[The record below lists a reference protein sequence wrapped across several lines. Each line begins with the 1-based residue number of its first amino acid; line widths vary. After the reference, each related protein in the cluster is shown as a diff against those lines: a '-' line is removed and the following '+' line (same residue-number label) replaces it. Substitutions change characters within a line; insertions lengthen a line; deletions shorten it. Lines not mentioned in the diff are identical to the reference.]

1 MAAFL
6 ISCMVDPV
14 SPLLNQGFYRTSN
27 IMKKAEKL
35 INFFLFQG
43 LYYLLLKYDN

>member
-6 ISCMVDPV
+6 ISCSVDSVFPF
-14 SPLLNQGFYRTSN
+14 LNQDINRTSN

-35 INFFLFQG
+35 INFFLFKG
-43 LYYLLLKYDN
+43 YYYLLLKYDN